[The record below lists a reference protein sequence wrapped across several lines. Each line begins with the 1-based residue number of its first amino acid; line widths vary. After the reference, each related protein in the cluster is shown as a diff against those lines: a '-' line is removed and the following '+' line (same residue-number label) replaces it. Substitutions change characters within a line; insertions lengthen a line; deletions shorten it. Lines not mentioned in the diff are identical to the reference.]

1 MGKDYEQAIQ
11 KEKKKMVLNKQIKRC
26 SNALV
31 SREMQIKTTVKYSHT
46 PQIDKNKN
54 LTIL

>member
-1 MGKDYEQAIQ
+1 MGKDYEQAIH
-11 KEKKKMVLNKQIKRC
+11 KEKKIILNKQIKRC
-26 SNALV
+26 SNSLV
-31 SREMQIKTTVKYSHT
+31 SREMQIKTTVKYSLNT

>member
-11 KEKKKMVLNKQIKRC
+11 KEKKRLLNKQIRRC

-31 SREMQIKTTVKYSHT
+31 SREMQIKTTVKYSHP